1 MKTVWADIRH
11 GVRLL
16 VRNPGFT
23 AMATLSLVLGMTL
36 TSAVFSLVD
45 GIWLRSMPF
54 ADPGRVIRIFGST
67 PHSKQGNLSY
77 PDYCDLRGQM
87 QSISGLA
94 TSDRRGAV
102 LIIDDEPEDLRADI
116 VSRNFFSVLGIK
128 PFLGRFFSEADEPAL
143 QETPAVVLSHRLWQ
157 RRFGSDPS
165 LVGKTI
171 ELTGFPLVVL
181 AIAPPG
187 FGGLERLNPA
197 EVWYPSENYRV
208 DFTREERYFS
218 VVGRLK
224 PTASVK
230 QAQAEVETI
239 FRRLDLR
246 DAASHAPLRSLVQTE
261 AAVQFERTGTLG
273 LLMLGAVA
281 TVLLLACANVASLL
295 LARAEVRTLEMAL
308 RSSLGGTR
316 WRLIRQLL
324 AESLVLAVVALA
336 ISLLVARWLIRVWP
350 ALLPPSASV
359 PIAQRIAWDARVVA
373 FTCGISLLSILLFG
387 LAPTVHASRTNLAPV
402 IKGDLAWR
410 KPGRGHRGLSALVVG
425 QAGVALVLVALA
437 GLLTRSLLACY
448 TADVGF
454 EKKEILLVS
463 LGTGNEEQGT
473 SVHRQLKERVS
484 ALPGVTRVSV
494 ARVVPFSPSGLGA
507 SKKVFLTSGSAS
519 AAQEGWSVRF
529 NAIDP
534 DYLGLLGIP
543 VLRGRGFTER
553 DDKSAPRVMLINE
566 TMARNFWAH
575 EDPVGSSVRLD
586 SPTGEAVEIIGV
598 VRDTKTVN
606 IDEAPRPYLF
616 LPLAQ
621 DYHWETILLAQSGVE
636 AASLAGPVRAEL
648 RALGIR
654 PSKSDICTMNDYI
667 RTRLSSEEF
676 MTKIAVG
683 LGLLDLGLASLGLYG
698 VLAYAVNRRTREIG
712 IRMALG
718 ARRREVLALVLKQGM
733 ALPAIGAALG
743 VPIAIAVGH
752 ALRSLLYGVSPLDP
766 LPIVVSLGLLLAVA
780 LLACYLPARRA
791 ARIDPMVALRY
802 E

>member
-1 MKTVWADIRH
+1 
-11 GVRLL
+11 
-16 VRNPGFT
+16 
-23 AMATLSLVLGMTL
+23 MATLSLVLGMTL

-54 ADPGRVIRIFGST
+54 ADAGRVIRIFGST
-67 PHSKQGNLSY
+67 PQFKQGSLSY

-87 QSISGLA
+87 QSLSGLA

-143 QETPAVVLSHRLWQ
+143 RDTPTVVLSYRLWQ
-157 RRFGSDPS
+157 RRFGGDPGI
-165 LVGKTI
+165 VGRTI
-171 ELTGFPLVVL
+171 ELSGHPPTVL
-181 AIAPPG
+181 GIGPPD

-197 EVWYPSENYRV
+197 EVWYPSENYRA
-208 DFTREERYFS
+208 DYERDERFFS

-230 QAQAEVETI
+230 QAQAEAETI

-246 DAASHAPLRSLVQTE
+246 DTASHAPLRALVQTE

-273 LLMLGAVA
+273 LLMLGAVG

-295 LARAEVRTLEMAL
+295 LARAEVRTLEMAM
-308 RSSLGGTR
+308 RSSLGGTP
-316 WRLIRQLL
+316 WRLVRQLL
-324 AESLVLAVVALA
+324 AESLVLAMTALA
-336 ISLLVARWLIRVWP
+336 VSLLLTRWIIRVWP

-359 PIAQRIAWDARVVA
+359 PVAQRISWDARVVA
-373 FTCGISLLSILLFG
+373 FTCGISLLSIFLFG
-387 LAPTVHASRTNLAPV
+387 LAPAAHASRASLAPV
-402 IKGDLAWR
+402 IKGDQAWR
-410 KPGRGHRGLSALVVG
+410 RTGRGHHGLSALVIG
-425 QAGVALVLVALA
+425 QACVALVLVAMA
-437 GLLTRSLLACY
+437 GLLTRSLLAY
-448 TADVGF
+448 HTADVGF
-454 EKKEILLVS
+454 QKKEILLVS
-463 LGTGNEEQGT
+463 LSTGNEEQGT
-473 SVHRQLKERVS
+473 RVHRQLKERVL
-484 ALPGVTRVSV
+484 ALPGVQRVSV

-507 SKKVFLTSGSAS
+507 SKKVFLTSGRAS

-534 DYLGLLGIP
+534 DYLELLGIP

-553 DDKSAPRVMLINE
+553 DDKSAPRVILINE
-566 TMARNFWAH
+566 TMARSFWPD
-575 EDPVGSSVRLD
+575 EDPVGCSVRLG
-586 SPTGEAVEIIGV
+586 SPTGEPVEIVGV
-598 VRDTKTVN
+598 VRDTKIVN
-606 IDEAPRPYLF
+606 IDETSRPYLL

-654 PSKSDICTMNDYI
+654 PSKSDIRTMNDYI
-667 RTRLSSEEF
+667 RIRLSSEEF
-676 MTKIAVG
+676 LARIAVG
-683 LGLLDLGLASLGLYG
+683 LGLLDLGLAALGLYG
-698 VLAYAVNRRTREIG
+698 VLAYTVSRRTREIG

-718 ARRREVLALVLKQGM
+718 ARRREVLLLVLKRGM
-733 ALPAIGAALG
+733 VLPVVGAALG
-743 VPIAIAVGH
+743 VPIALAVSYT
-752 ALRSLLYGVSPLDP
+752 LRSLVYGVSPLDP
-766 LPIVVSLGLLLAVA
+766 LPVAASLALLMAVA
-780 LLACYLPARRA
+780 LVACYVPARRA
-791 ARIDPMVALRY
+791 ARIDPMAALRC